1 MKLSEKAK
9 TSPIVSLTPLIDV
22 VFILLIFFMLVSQFM
37 QLQKQN
43 VPLSATEEVSV
54 TDTNCLSIGIIKN
67 ETSNAISY
75 RVNSMEMSWSQI
87 DVYLQENKVAEVLL
101 MPEANISLQ
110 TFITVKESLSNLG
123 IKKINSEFIGYEIN

>member
-54 TDTNCLSIGIIKN
+54 TDTNSLSIGIIKN

-75 RVNSMEMSWSQI
+75 RVNSMQMSWSQI

>member
-54 TDTNCLSIGIIKN
+54 IDSNSLSIGIIKN

-75 RVNSMEMSWSQI
+75 RVNSMEMSWLQI

-110 TFITVKESLSNLG
+110 TFITVKESLYNLG

>member
-54 TDTNCLSIGIIKN
+54 TDTNSLSIGIIKN

>member
-54 TDTNCLSIGIIKN
+54 IDSNSLSIGIIKN

-75 RVNSMEMSWSQI
+75 RVNSMEMSWLQI

-101 MPEANISLQ
+101 MPEANINLQ

>member
-54 TDTNCLSIGIIKN
+54 IDSNSLSIGIIKN

-75 RVNSMEMSWSQI
+75 RVNSMEMSWLQI

>member
-22 VFILLIFFMLVSQFM
+22 VFILLIFFMLASQFM
-37 QLQKQN
+37 QLQKQS

-54 TDTNCLSIGIIKN
+54 ADTNSLSIGIIKN